1 MSVGDNPFQGFSAPT
16 IRGPT
21 VLRYGAMSGRA
32 GNDRFLDLLDS
43 DPREAERKYRVLR
56 GKLVF
61 YFRHNGCGDP
71 EDPADEVFS
80 RVLRRSTE
88 DVDFYSGL
96 SAYCFG
102 IAEHILREHRRRP
115 RPEEL
120 PAEIPEPGPAS
131 TLGLNRVEQHV
142 LVQQCLQRLPE
153 NERQI
158 LLRYYLEDRA
168 SLAKELQLTENG
180 LRIRVFRIKRKVEEN
195 MAGQARVAKAG
206 G

>member
-16 IRGPT
+16 IRGPS
-21 VLRYGAMSGRA
+21 VLGYGSMA
-32 GNDRFLDLLDS
+32 GPARNNRFLDLLDS
-43 DPREAERKYRVLR
+43 DPREAERKYRALR
-56 GKLVF
+56 GKLIF
-61 YFRHNGCGDP
+61 YFQHNGCADP
-71 EDPADEVFS
+71 EDLADEVFS
-80 RVLRRSTE
+80 RVLRRNTE

-142 LVQQCLQRLPE
+142 LVQQCLQGLPE

-158 LLRYYLEDRA
+158 LSRYYLEDRA
-168 SLAKELQLTENG
+168 SLAEELQLTENG
-180 LRIRVFRIKRKVEEN
+180 LRISGWPKPTQTPPMEPLRPPPS
-195 MAGQARVAKAG
+195 
-206 G
+206 

>member
-1 MSVGDNPFQGFSAPT
+1 M
-16 IRGPT
+16 
-21 VLRYGAMSGRA
+21 A
-32 GNDRFLDLLDS
+32 GHASNDRFLDLLDS

-168 SLAKELQLTENG
+168 SLAEELQLTENG

>member
-16 IRGPT
+16 IRGPS
-21 VLRYGAMSGRA
+21 VLGYGSMA
-32 GNDRFLDLLDS
+32 GPARNNRFLDLLDS
-43 DPREAERKYRVLR
+43 DPREAERKYRALR

-61 YFRHNGCGDP
+61 YFQHNGCADP

-88 DVDFYSGL
+88 DVDFYLGL
-96 SAYCFG
+96 RDHCFG
-102 IAEHILREHRRRP
+102 IAEHILREQRGRP

-131 TLGLNRVEQHV
+131 AFGLNRVEQHV

-158 LLRYYLEDRA
+158 LLRYYAEDRA
-168 SLAKELQLTENG
+168 GLAKELRMTENG
-180 LRIRVFRIKRKVEEN
+180 LRIRVFRIKIGR
-195 MAGQARVAKAG
+195 AS
-206 G
+206 